1 MYLLDTN
8 ICIYLMKGKY
18 PALQEKILS
27 LRPDDICI
35 SAITVYEL
43 EYGAAKSRWGSSTRQ
58 KMRIFLAPF
67 NIIPFEDKDSEAA
80 GTIRAYLER
89 HGRPVGAYDILI
101 AAQGLSR
108 DLTVITHNTQEFERI
123 PGLKIQDWTFPVS
136 N

>member
-43 EYGAAKSRWGSSTRQ
+43 EYRAAK
-58 KMRIFLAPF
+58 A
-67 NIIPFEDKDSEAA
+67 D
-80 GTIRAYLER
+80 
-89 HGRPVGAYDILI
+89 GA
-101 AAQGLSR
+101 AAQGRKCAYFLPHSILFLLR
-108 DLTVITHNTQEFERI
+108 TRI
-123 PGLKIQDWTFPVS
+123 PKRQVQ
-136 N
+136 